1 MNAMKNKVRCFLGK
15 KYMSETV
22 SAKEGNCSKPYRNI
36 LEVDIVGC
44 RKKAYNE
51 YILTAK
57 LYLKLNQPT

>member
-1 MNAMKNKVRCFLGK
+1 
-15 KYMSETV
+15 MSETV
-22 SAKEGNCSKPYRNI
+22 SANKRNCSKPYRNI